1 MVVAGLWPG
10 YTRLMSLS
18 RSTSAPGLRLERRL
32 LRQGYTRIAGLDEV
46 GRGSW
51 AGPVVAAAVVL
62 PLNNR
67 RAIARLSGVR
77 DSKQL
82 TAEQRATLAH
92 TIAEVAL
99 SIGIGSA
106 SHHVVDRDGL
116 SFANRRA
123 LLRAAANLPI
133 APDAL
138 LIDFF
143 KLPESDLPQVCLPKG
158 DSYSLSIAAASIIA
172 KTVRDRWMS
181 KWEARYP
188 GYGFASHKGYGTRAH
203 RAAIARLGLSQ
214 MHRTS
219 YRLIQDEEQ

>member
-1 MVVAGLWPG
+1 
-10 YTRLMSLS
+10 MSLS
-18 RSTSAPGLRLERRL
+18 RGVSAPSLRLERQL
-32 LRQGYTRIAGLDEV
+32 LRQGYTHIAGLDEV

-62 PLNNR
+62 PLHNR
-67 RAIARLSGVR
+67 RAISRLSGVR

-82 TAEQRATLAH
+82 TPEERSCLAV
-92 TIAEVAL
+92 TIAEVAV

-123 LLRAAANLPI
+123 LLRAAANLPL

-143 KLPESDLPQVCLPKG
+143 KLPESDLPQVCIAKG
-158 DSYSLSIAAASIIA
+158 DRRSLSIAAASIIA

-181 KWEARYP
+181 RWEARYP

-203 RAAIARLGLSQ
+203 RAAIAKLGLSQ

-219 YRLIQDEEQ
+219 YRLILEEEL